1 MRRAATI
8 PCLFAVLLLAAAPAR
23 ALTSDREQPV
33 KVSADKIEVNQKT
46 GRSKYTGNVV
56 LTQGTLRIEAQ
67 EVIVQLR
74 DGALDKVTASG
85 KPVTFR
91 QKLDGEAQEISGS
104 ALRVQYYALENRVDL
119 YDQVAFRQGEDVF
132 RSPVVHYDIG
142 TTRLTADARSEERVH
157 SVIQPRKTQ
166 NGDRTSQKAP

>member
-1 MRRAATI
+1 MLLFAAT
-8 PCLFAVLLLAAAPAR
+8 ASH
-23 ALTSDREQPV
+23 ALTSDRDKPV

-46 GRSKYTGNVV
+46 GRSKYVGHVV

-67 EVIVQLR
+67 EIVVQLR
-74 DGALDKVTASG
+74 EGELDKVTASG

-91 QKLDGEAQEISGS
+91 QRLDGQAEEISGS
-104 ALRVQYYALENRVDL
+104 ALRVQYNALENRVDL

-132 RSPVVHYDIG
+132 QSPVVHYDIAA
-142 TTRLTADARSEERVH
+142 TRLTADARSQERVH

-166 NGDRTSQKAP
+166 PADVTSKNAP